1 MKQHLSFLKSCGACG
16 RASQL
21 LAQSAG
27 LISSLPGTVQCLLK
41 TNQAATPTLG
51 PFSHLSSLLPP
62 PVYSAFLDSESIH
75 RNSRR
80 LPPILNSETT
90 FVTPYSQT
98 LYPFSLSL
106 CLSHLALSFRHSFLL
121 AFLWLN
127 SGTLPGKLK
136 QLNKVHPVYRTEARR
151 EYRAKNLNEA
161 LLCNCPQRETDPKF
175 VDLINDFCLKDIF
188 S

>member
-1 MKQHLSFLKSCGACG
+1 MKQHLSFVKSCSACG

-41 TNQAATPTLG
+41 TNQASTPTLG
-51 PFSHLSSLLPP
+51 LFSHLSSLLPP
-62 PVYSAFLDSESIH
+62 RVYSAFLDSESTY

-98 LYPFSLSL
+98 LHPFSLSL
-106 CLSHLALSFRHSFLL
+106 CLSLGSLIPPLLFTCFLVVKFRHPSRK
-121 AFLWLN
+121 AE
-127 SGTLPGKLK
+127 T
-136 QLNKVHPVYRTEARR
+136 
-151 EYRAKNLNEA
+151 AK
-161 LLCNCPQRETDPKF
+161 
-175 VDLINDFCLKDIF
+175 
-188 S
+188 